1 MKKKELEEKLELAL
15 RILEEQ
21 NKKIQELQQELSNYK
36 SSSVKKIPIS
46 EIDTEPELSEDTEA
60 KIQKAVD
67 LILKYSENIP
77 YLQ

>member
-21 NKKIQELQQELSNYK
+21 NKKIQELQQKLSNYK

>member
-15 RILEEQ
+15 KILEEQ

>member
-1 MKKKELEEKLELAL
+1 MKKRELEEKLELAL
-15 RILEEQ
+15 KILEEQ

-36 SSSVKKIPIS
+36 SSSVRRIPIS

>member
-15 RILEEQ
+15 KILEEQ

-36 SSSVKKIPIS
+36 SSSVRRIPIS

>member
-15 RILEEQ
+15 KILEEQ

-36 SSSVKKIPIS
+36 SSSVRRIPIS
-46 EIDTEPELSEDTEA
+46 EINTEPELSEDTEA

>member
-1 MKKKELEEKLELAL
+1 MKKKELEEKLKLAL